1 MATKTET
8 AVTRDAVPNE
18 ANINEFKGTEGIYLL
33 PHHVEE
39 IERLRRQHQFIKSST
54 NNELTHLDLPLNARI
69 LDSGCADGR

>member
-1 MATKTET
+1 MATKTAI
-8 AVTRDAVPNE
+8 AVTRDEKSNE
-18 ANINEFKGTEGIYLL
+18 ANINEFNGTEGIHLL

-69 LDSGCADGR
+69 LDSGCADGK